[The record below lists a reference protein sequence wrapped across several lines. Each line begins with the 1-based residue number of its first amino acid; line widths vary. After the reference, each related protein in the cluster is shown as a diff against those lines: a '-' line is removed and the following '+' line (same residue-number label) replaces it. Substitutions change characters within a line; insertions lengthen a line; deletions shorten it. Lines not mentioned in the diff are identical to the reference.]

1 LAASAYLL
9 GSPKRRFFRDL
20 VDGFLFPENTS
31 PLALF
36 FELFRERDFHP
47 TVDLND

>member
-9 GSPKRRFFRDL
+9 GSPKRRFLRDL

-36 FELFRERDFHP
+36 FELFRERDFHS